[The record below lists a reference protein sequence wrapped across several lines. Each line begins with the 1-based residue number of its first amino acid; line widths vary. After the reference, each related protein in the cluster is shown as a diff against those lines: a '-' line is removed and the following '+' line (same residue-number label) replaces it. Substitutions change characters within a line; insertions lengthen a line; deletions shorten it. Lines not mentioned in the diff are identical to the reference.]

1 MKKDFLGKNYEDGG
15 LKMIN
20 INTVIT
26 SMKLFSIR
34 HLISTNRGLHNFIP
48 NFIEDR
54 FISCGIEYVKY
65 FSEPLKQQIL
75 DRCVQSMG

>member
-54 FISCGIEYVKY
+54 FISCGIEHVNI
-65 FSEPLKQQIL
+65 FSENIEKQIL
-75 DRCVQSMG
+75 DRCVQIMG

>member
-1 MKKDFLGKNYEDGG
+1 MKKNGLVKNYENDGI
-15 LKMIN
+15 KMIK
-20 INTVIT
+20 IKT
-26 SMKLFSIR
+26 SMKLFWIR

-54 FISCGIEYVKY
+54 FISCGIEYVNI
-65 FSEPLKQQIL
+65 FSENIEKHIF